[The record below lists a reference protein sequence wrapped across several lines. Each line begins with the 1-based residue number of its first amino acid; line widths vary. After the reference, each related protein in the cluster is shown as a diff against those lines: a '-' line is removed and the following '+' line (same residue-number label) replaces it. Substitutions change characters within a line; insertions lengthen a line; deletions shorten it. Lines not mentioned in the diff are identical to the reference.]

1 VSNPT
6 KRKNAF
12 TLIELLVVIA
22 IIAILAAILFPVFA
36 QAKASAKTAAA
47 ISNVK
52 QLSLAHVMYNNDYDD
67 MSFCPWGRY
76 PEFIYTAQLIY
87 PYVKNLGLMWDP
99 ASTQPNLKNITDP
112 TGPGAW
118 GQYMTL
124 SWNMWAM
131 YNGYD
136 GVPKPM
142 SSQEDISMRALIVPF
157 SNPQGLFND
166 PGDNQA
172 GDIGWYTF
180 EGILQSCYDTADTG
194 YVNNATGGVT
204 RASEKWHANSYVT
217 GYLDGH
223 AGHAKS
229 RTFKTTGCW
238 SKTGDFWAANFLPS
252 KKSEFTA
259 PNDWAAFYL
268 SDPILKYWGTWWDST
283 R

>member
-1 VSNPT
+1 MMSLTRP
-6 KRKNAF
+6 KRKAAF

-36 QAKASAKTAAA
+36 QAKAAAKTAAA

-52 QLSLAHVMYNNDYDD
+52 QLDMAHIMYNGDNDD
-67 MSFCPWGRY
+67 MSFCPWARY
-76 PEFIYTAQLIY
+76 PEYIYTAQLIY
-87 PYVKNLGLMWDP
+87 PYCKNLQLMWDP
-99 ASTQPNLKNITDP
+99 GETRPNLSNITDP

-136 GVPKPM
+136 GVPKSM
-142 SSQEDISMRALIVPF
+142 SGQENIASRALILPF

-166 PGDNQA
+166 PGDPRG
-172 GDIGWYTF
+172 GDLGWYTF

-194 YVNNATGGVT
+194 YVNNETGGVT
-204 RASEKWHANSYVT
+204 RAAERWHSNSYIT

-223 AGHAKS
+223 AGHAKGRS
-229 RTFKTTGCW
+229 FKTTNCW
-238 SKTGDFWAANFLPS
+238 SKTSEFWSANFGSGKPATLV
-252 KKSEFTA
+252 A
-259 PNDWAAFYL
+259 PNDWSAHYISNL
-268 SDPILKYWGTWWDST
+268 DYWGRWWDST
-283 R
+283 N